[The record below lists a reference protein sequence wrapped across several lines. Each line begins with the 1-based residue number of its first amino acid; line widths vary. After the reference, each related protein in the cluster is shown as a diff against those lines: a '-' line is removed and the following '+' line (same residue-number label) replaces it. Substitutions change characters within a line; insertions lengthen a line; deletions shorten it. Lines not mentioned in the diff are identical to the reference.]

1 MITILL
7 LVLVFLSYLFFNVS
21 KYFRERLDSA
31 PVFIDPDTGE
41 RVRGDSISERL
52 QNRVL
57 FYVCFQLAVLLLPI
71 LTNTSWLVLD
81 SLNDTSAYNGTLT
94 NEINMFQTFSIW
106 AWVGY
111 VAFLGLN
118 IVFLMV
124 GWLEKTGRMGG
135 SK

>member
-1 MITILL
+1 M
-7 LVLVFLSYLFFNVS
+7 
-21 KYFRERLDSA
+21 DSA